1 MKFLN
6 KKKRSI
12 LSFCLL
18 FSLGAHVCFLF
29 FLSRNPFL
37 LQNRFVSLFRKSPS
51 PFEVVKAEEDEL
63 NRQEELEELFDELI
77 SYKPRELAFDLP
89 PSALNEPSQEMLS
102 SLPLPSLQP
111 ELEGDASVDLPS
123 ALSLPSFSPLL
134 ASTETAY
141 ATGEQGDALFSQL
154 KFEKSASCDHRKELT
169 SSAFAIDIV
178 EDTDDLGLDSLP
190 AKAVSES
197 DLPSVAVLESFV
209 KEPSFDEEISKKSL
223 LEPVLLASDEK
234 EKLPSL
240 LLPKTS
246 LLLKETDRTLA
257 FSSADSLP
265 DVDDYLL
272 PEVAQAVSW
281 DEAFDAKVELMPK
294 SDGKGFVF
302 AVSLTPTEEIHLE
315 SMPQNYYFLIDRSSS
330 IERHRFAAFKRGVL
344 KAISCLQAGDK
355 FNIVVFDKTVKKLS
369 EQPILFSKAALQRA
383 EEFLEPQ
390 EHGNMFSGADI
401 FSSLQKV
408 IPHGVSQEEAH
419 TAILITD
426 GDTSQSSAKQQK
438 QISQWIEKNA
448 SHVTLFTAAIGK
460 GNNLIMLDLLSSLS
474 GGQLLYS
481 DTHAAF
487 PRRLGKLLLN
497 LRNPLVKEIMLSAI
511 PKDSEAEILF
521 YPSSNH
527 LPNMLAKQSYE
538 IMGTIDQL
546 SDFTLVIQGRHKD
559 RWVSITKEISLTRA
573 VKTSRLLEKKW
584 ANASAKSQY
593 ESFLKEGKVSHLI
606 KAKELLKT
614 AGSEIAMQ

>member
-1 MKFLN
+1 MKSLN

-12 LSFCLL
+12 LSICLL
-18 FSLGAHVCFLF
+18 FSLSVHVCFLF

-37 LQNRFVSLFRKSPS
+37 LQSRFASLFRKSPS
-51 PFEVVKAEEDEL
+51 PFEVVKAEEDE

-77 SYKPRELAFDLP
+77 SHKPRELAFDLP
-89 PSALNEPSQEMLS
+89 PSALNEPSQEALS
-102 SLPLPSLQP
+102 SLPLPPVQP
-111 ELEGDASVDLPS
+111 ELEGDASIDLPS
-123 ALSLPSFSPLL
+123 SLTLPTLSPLL
-134 ASTETAY
+134 ASSETAY
-141 ATGEQGDALFSQL
+141 TSGEQGDGLFSQL

-190 AKAVSES
+190 CKAVSES

-223 LEPVLLASDEK
+223 LEPVLLASEEK

-257 FSSADSLP
+257 FTSADSLP
-265 DVDDYLL
+265 EVDGYLL

-281 DEAFDAKVELMPK
+281 DEAFDVKIELMPK

-302 AVSLTPTEEIHLE
+302 AINLTPTEEIHLE

-344 KAISCLQAGDK
+344 KAISCLQPGDK
-355 FNIVVFDKTVKKLS
+355 FNVVVFDKKVKKLS

-390 EHGNMFSGADI
+390 EHGNLFSAADI
-401 FSSLQKV
+401 FASLLNV
-408 IPHGVSQEEAH
+408 VPYRVSQEEAH

-426 GDTSQSSAKQQK
+426 GDSSQSSVKQQK
-438 QISQWIEKNA
+438 NISHWIDANA
-448 SHVTLFTAAIGK
+448 GHVTLFTAAIGK

-497 LRNPLVKEIMLSAI
+497 LRNPLVKEINLSAV
-511 PKDSEAEILF
+511 PKDSDVEILF

-546 SDFTLVIQGRHKD
+546 SDFTLLIQGRHKD
-559 RWVSITKEISLTRA
+559 RAVTITKEISLTRA
-573 VKTSRLLEKKW
+573 VKTNRLLEKRW
-584 ANASAKSQY
+584 ANVSAKSQY
-593 ESFLKEGKVSHLI
+593 ESYMKEGKISHLI

-614 AGSEIAMQ
+614 AGSEIALQ